1 MPTVCMFVICESLGS
16 VNYHLNLLSEPSDAV
31 LLQLPIWWVLPY
43 VTNYHRLI
51 SVKIRKSKASS
62 VVLAKTKQHV
72 RNYIFLMLRN
82 CYSRFVFTLS
92 HRWNR
97 IPLISHCHQ
106 ELQSMNIAARL
117 YTVSTGRVRDGT

>member
-1 MPTVCMFVICESLGS
+1 MPTVCMFAICESLDS
-16 VNYHLNLLSEPSDAV
+16 VDSCHLNSLSEPLDAV
-31 LLQLPIWWVLPY
+31 SPRLPTWWVLSC

-51 SVKIRKSKASS
+51 YVKIRKSKASS
-62 VVLAKTKQHV
+62 VVLAKTRQHV

-92 HRWNR
+92 HWWNG
-97 IPLISHCHQ
+97 ISTHRYQ